1 MEWAFAGPA
10 TLQQRL
16 GHLDAKKIA
25 AMDVEDFVA
34 VCCEKPAIHRFPAS
48 MGRRIHDLCVL
59 LADRYGGKGANVW
72 KGVESGDELYR
83 RLRELPG
90 YGEEKSKIFVAILGK
105 RMSVE
110 PTDWRVAAGV
120 FGDDVPRSV
129 ADIDGP
135 ESLGKVR
142 EWKKAQKAAKKDKQD
157 EPRPPERRHT
167 VHPRH
172 RRRPV
177 ADTIVLV
184 PGPLRRRVRHL
195 RLLRTQPGGHR
206 TGAAQLAPADP
217 QRPDLRWRAPSRQ
230 PVGDGALPAPAP
242 DLAVRDQPCD
252 GAPRRRS
259 RRVAR
264 CRHGA
269 ARSTARDEPDR
280 RDGRGAHRH
289 RRRLDAHQVGPVRTD
304 PGDRLD
310 SDAARGAPC
319 SPELVASMAGGCCS
333 LGDHRSDPA
342 GRSPPAR
349 VPDGRVGD
357 RGHRRVRLRRPALAP
372 ARSRRRGRCARR
384 LYRPA
389 AARCGV
395 VRHCGQRDQG
405 RPGPR
410 PAPAA
415 GAVAHTRGL
424 LFGHFSARCR
434 IAIRRSSPA
443 GSRASR
449 SSASSLRS
457 WSPSASSRQSSSGD
471 HARGPLHWPRPPC
484 CRSPGRSVLERSIY
498 RLAYEIV
505 PGFDLARGAARWVVI
520 VVLVAA
526 LFAGVGVDVIR
537 RRAQRRHVAAA
548 MIAIAGVVGLVALDV
563 VDTFD
568 RRSGSHLGRSPRP
581 WRWRC

>member
-10 TLQQRL
+10 TLKQRL

-59 LADRYGGKGANVW
+59 LTDRYGGKGANVW

-110 PTDWRVAAGV
+110 PTDWRDCGGRLRRRCATIGRRHRRARIAREGARVEEGAEGGEEGQARTNRDRLNRG
-120 FGDDVPRSV
+120 
-129 ADIDGP
+129 
-135 ESLGKVR
+135 LG
-142 EWKKAQKAAKKDKQD
+142 
-157 EPRPPERRHT
+157 HT

-184 PGPLRRRVRHL
+184 PRPLRRRVRHL
-195 RLLRTQPGGHR
+195 RLLRTQSGGHR

-217 QRPDLRWRAPSRQ
+217 QRPDLRWRAASRQ
-230 PVGDGALPAPAP
+230 PVGDGAVPAAAPDAPA
-242 DLAVRDQPCD
+242 RHQPGD
-252 GAPRRRS
+252 GGPRRRS

-264 CRHGA
+264 CRHGVARSA
-269 ARSTARDEPDR
+269 ARGEPDR
-280 RDGRGAHRH
+280 RDGRSAHRH

-333 LGDHRSDPA
+333 LGDNRSDPA
-342 GRSPPAR
+342 GRSPAAR

-384 LYRPA
+384 LYRA
-389 AARCGV
+389 AATRCGV

-410 PAPAA
+410 PAPAP
-415 GAVAHTRGL
+415 GAVAHPAGFCSDISRHGAGSGSGDLRGRVRGRRVHRRRRCAPGRRRPRPGRHRPAITPV
-424 LFGHFSARCR
+424 GHCTGH
-434 IAIRRSSPA
+434 
-443 GSRASR
+443 GSRAVAHVGDR
-449 SSASSLRS
+449 SSNGDLSPRVRDRS
-457 WSPSASSRQSSSGD
+457 RI
-471 HARGPLHWPRPPC
+471 RPRP
-484 CRSPGRSVLERSIY
+484 R
-498 RLAYEIV
+498 
-505 PGFDLARGAARWVVI
+505 RGALGGDRRDRRGAVRRCRHRRDPAGRAATTRCGGDDRHRRCGRPRCAR
-520 VVLVAA
+520 
-526 LFAGVGVDVIR
+526 R
-537 RRAQRRHVAAA
+537 RRHVRS
-548 MIAIAGVVGLVALDV
+548 AL
-563 VDTFD
+563 
-568 RRSGSHLGRSPRP
+568 RSHLGRSPRP
-581 WRWRC
+581 WR